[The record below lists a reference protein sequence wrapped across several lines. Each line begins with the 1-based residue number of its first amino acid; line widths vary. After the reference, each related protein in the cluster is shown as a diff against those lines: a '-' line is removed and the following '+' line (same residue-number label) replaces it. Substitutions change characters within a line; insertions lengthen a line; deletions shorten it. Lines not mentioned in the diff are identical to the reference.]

1 MLGNVTIRVT
11 AAELYQ
17 KAESL
22 KTRISRAEAAL
33 TEIEETVENMENY
46 WFGEAGEKHR
56 KLYED
61 QKDKRQELLQRLKGH
76 SENLQSIARIYDDT
90 LPQIQEQ
97 FIVPL
102 PGNIIF

>member
-22 KTRISRAEAAL
+22 KTRVSRAEAAL
-33 TEIEETVENMENY
+33 TEIEEIMKNTENY
-46 WFGEAGEKHR
+46 WLGDAGKEHR
-56 KLYED
+56 KLYEA
-61 QKDKRQELLQRLKGH
+61 QKDKGKEGLQRLKGH

-97 FIVPL
+97 FIAPL